1 MAVEE
6 IPGIT
11 FAFEGEE
18 LPEWMAIQRLY
29 RGGFTDPRI
38 LLVMFAII
46 EGESGSFLQAWHMNV
61 ERNPEG
67 GIVRYGIENELQH
80 MRVKSIDLGFC
91 QFNVVVPPNTFL
103 EMTQEEVSL
112 FVADKF
118 EENPRLIQADTSS
131 EDAFEMHSRR
141 GFTPWMAYKPGTPE
155 FKLKKRRA
163 CKALANWL
171 CRTQVG
177 RMPIDD
183 NYYPHLDFDSEVK
196 V

>member
-61 ERNPEG
+61 NRQLDG
-67 GIVRYGIENELQH
+67 TIIRYVEPDGDY
-80 MRVKSIDLGFC
+80 MGVKSIDLGFA
-91 QFNVVVPPNTFL
+91 QFNVVVASNTYVK
-103 EMTQEEVSL
+103 MTQEEVSL

-131 EDAFEMHSRR
+131 EDAFELHSRR
-141 GFTPWMAYKPGTPE
+141 GFTPWVAYQPGTAA

-163 CKALANWL
+163 VKALGNWL
-171 CRTQVG
+171 TRTQVG
-177 RMPIDD
+177 RMPIDG
-183 NYYPHLDFDSEVK
+183 NQYPHLDFDSEVK
-196 V
+196 T